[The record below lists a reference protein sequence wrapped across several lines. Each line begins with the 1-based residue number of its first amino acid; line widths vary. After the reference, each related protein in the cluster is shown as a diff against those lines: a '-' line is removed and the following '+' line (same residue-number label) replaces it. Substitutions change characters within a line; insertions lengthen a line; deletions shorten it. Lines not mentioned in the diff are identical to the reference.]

1 MECDLLEPSGA
12 VASSKPC
19 PPRRRRFSEAVIS
32 SACWTSR
39 SNALSSSSA
48 VSRGSIATE
57 SEQNFAG
64 QHLHSGFNM
73 NDACAWQHASEDP
86 LFHQTSTESFAPT
99 SATAG
104 CFWTAWQLLCR
115 WLQDASRRHAVAG
128 NQGKAVLVE
137 TDEVPSAAL
146 VCLEVDA
153 GTIGTLLCTGS
164 VWLKVLSFCSVH
176 EAASSVPCCTET
188 LAGARD
194 GYGRLLAGSVTLS
207 RGCAAMEQLARISP
221 HLLVKLSLP
230 SLASGAESEAVLK
243 MLAQMRGELRALKEV
258 SVHIAPP
265 RLPRVTGESR
275 EDRTQAVS
283 GLANALSA
291 ALPWCLDSFHANLRG
306 GCLLADDSVLAEL
319 VSVTPKHLT
328 RLGLDLNSFSCRDA
342 HAVARVIARVTGLR
356 ELRLLFHGRSFAW
369 LGTGTEDTGTEELAS
384 ALPAGLKKLH
394 LMLESSCLGAT
405 ALCKALP
412 ASLQQL
418 ALDLQVT
425 AHTASSTLAQAL
437 AAALPGLTVLQLRLA
452 DFNMSLSDLRSI
464 ATALPSSLSDL
475 RLDLCCRDVGDDGA
489 STLATNLPK
498 GLERLTLC
506 LRDWRFTAVGMRVL
520 AAAVPRSVRQLKLVV
535 SSSAIGVS
543 GARAL
548 AANLPVGMIRLNISL
563 RHCCLGRDGEQA
575 LRPLARRQL
584 RKSERWTVA
593 SLEDM
598 HAKGL
603 RPAHSK
609 HVL

>member
-1 MECDLLEPSGA
+1 MNNTCA
-12 VASSKPC
+12 
-19 PPRRRRFSEAVIS
+19 RQH
-32 SACWTSR
+32 TS
-39 SNALSSSSA
+39 
-48 VSRGSIATE
+48 V
-57 SEQNFAG
+57 
-64 QHLHSGFNM
+64 
-73 NDACAWQHASEDP
+73 DP
-86 LFHQTSTESFAPT
+86 LFHQTSTETPAPISGT
-99 SATAG
+99 VG

-115 WLQDASRRHAVAG
+115 WLQDAGRRNAVAG
-128 NQGKAVLVE
+128 EEGKAMVVE
-137 TDEVPSAAL
+137 NDEAPSAAL
-146 VCLEVDA
+146 SCLEVDA
-153 GTIGTLLCTGS
+153 GTIGTLLCIGS

-194 GYGRLLAGSVTLS
+194 RRGRLLAGSVTLS

-283 GLANALSA
+283 GLASALSA

-394 LMLESSCLGAT
+394 LMLESSCQGAT

-412 ASLQQL
+412 ESLQQL

-425 AHTASSTLAQAL
+425 AHPTAGSTLAQAL
-437 AAALPGLTVLQLRLA
+437 AAALHGLTVLQLRLA
-452 DFNMSLSDLRSI
+452 DFNMNLSDLRSI
-464 ATALPSSLSDL
+464 ATALPSSLRDL

-489 STLATNLPK
+489 STLAANLPK

-543 GARAL
+543 GVGAL
-548 AANLPVGMIRLNISL
+548 D
-563 RHCCLGRDGEQA
+563 HA
-575 LRPLARRQL
+575 LM
-584 RKSERWTVA
+584 SCIMG
-593 SLEDM
+593 S
-598 HAKGL
+598 
-603 RPAHSK
+603 HS
-609 HVL
+609 